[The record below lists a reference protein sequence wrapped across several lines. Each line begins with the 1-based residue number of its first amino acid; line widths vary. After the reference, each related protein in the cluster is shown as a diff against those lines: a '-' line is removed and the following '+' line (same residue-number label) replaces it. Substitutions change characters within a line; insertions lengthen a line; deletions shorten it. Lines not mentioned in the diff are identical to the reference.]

1 MYKGKTI
8 NQQSAIPSLRM
19 EIGILAERKKPE
31 DNRAGLTPADA
42 AYLKKVFPLLDIVVE
57 RSNFRVFK
65 DEEYANLGLQLVTR
79 ASTSD
84 ILVGVKEVP
93 IEELIPNK
101 TYLFF
106 SHTIKKQPYNKNRLQ
121 ALVDKN
127 CTLIDYECLEDNK
140 GQRLIGFGKWAGIV
154 GTYNGFRTYFK
165 KHKQQTLS
173 PAHQML
179 DYDALRTKLKNS
191 KIPEMKIVFTGTG
204 NVSYGI
210 REVLNY
216 LKIKEVSPSTF
227 LNTPSGTI
235 FTQLKDEH
243 LYQRKNGEHFE
254 KQHFF
259 KNHNAYKSIFKPYLF
274 AADLLINGM
283 FWENDMEPLFSKDDL
298 SQDVRIKTIADI
310 TCDVE
315 GSIPIT
321 WKATTIEDPI
331 IGWDLKTQKP
341 GKPFEN
347 NTIDI
352 MSVTNLP
359 SELPKSA
366 SEDFSK
372 KMRTL
377 IIPELLNNGKIIKEA
392 TLVSNGNICS
402 KYAYL
407 DNWLKG

>member
-1 MYKGKTI
+1 
-8 NQQSAIPSLRM
+8 
-19 EIGILAERKKPE
+19 
-31 DNRAGLTPADA
+31 
-42 AYLKKVFPLLDIVVE
+42 
-57 RSNFRVFK
+57 
-65 DEEYANLGLQLVTR
+65 
-79 ASTSD
+79 
-84 ILVGVKEVP
+84 
-93 IEELIPNK
+93 
-101 TYLFF
+101 
-106 SHTIKKQPYNKNRLQ
+106 
-121 ALVDKN
+121 
-127 CTLIDYECLEDNK
+127 
-140 GQRLIGFGKWAGIV
+140 
-154 GTYNGFRTYFK
+154 
-165 KHKQQTLS
+165 
-173 PAHQML
+173 
-179 DYDALRTKLKNS
+179 
-191 KIPEMKIVFTGTG
+191 
-204 NVSYGI
+204 
-210 REVLNY
+210 
-216 LKIKEVSPSTF
+216 
-227 LNTPSGTI
+227 
-235 FTQLKDEH
+235 
-243 LYQRKNGEHFE
+243 
-254 KQHFF
+254 
-259 KNHNAYKSIFKPYLF
+259 
-274 AADLLINGM
+274 
-283 FWENDMEPLFSKDDL
+283 MEPLFSKDDL

>member
-140 GQRLIGFGKWAGIV
+140 GQRLIGFGC
-154 GTYNGFRTYFK
+154 Y
-165 KHKQQTLS
+165 
-173 PAHQML
+173 
-179 DYDALRTKLKNS
+179 
-191 KIPEMKIVFTGTG
+191 
-204 NVSYGI
+204 
-210 REVLNY
+210 
-216 LKIKEVSPSTF
+216 
-227 LNTPSGTI
+227 
-235 FTQLKDEH
+235 
-243 LYQRKNGEHFE
+243 
-254 KQHFF
+254 
-259 KNHNAYKSIFKPYLF
+259 
-274 AADLLINGM
+274 
-283 FWENDMEPLFSKDDL
+283 
-298 SQDVRIKTIADI
+298 
-310 TCDVE
+310 
-315 GSIPIT
+315 
-321 WKATTIEDPI
+321 
-331 IGWDLKTQKP
+331 
-341 GKPFEN
+341 
-347 NTIDI
+347 
-352 MSVTNLP
+352 
-359 SELPKSA
+359 
-366 SEDFSK
+366 
-372 KMRTL
+372 
-377 IIPELLNNGKIIKEA
+377 
-392 TLVSNGNICS
+392 
-402 KYAYL
+402 
-407 DNWLKG
+407 